1 MKMSTAVETIK
12 RMLDFAHRAM
22 ADAAT
27 GKHDQM
33 HFVPDFGSHSMAWCL
48 WHTVRVEDLIINR
61 VIRHENPIWNEE
73 WAKKTGLPLEGIG
86 NPQTDEEAKKIV
98 ISDIE
103 AFKQYQLVV
112 WETTLA
118 YLDTLS
124 DGDLAEENPFGD
136 HSETVSE
143 SISLH
148 LLGHFNGHRG
158 EMNYLRG
165 MQGLPALLTKE
176 GVH

>member
-1 MKMSTAVETIK
+1 MGQAVENIK
-12 RMLDFAHRAM
+12 GMLEFAHRAM

-27 GKHDQM
+27 TSDEQL

-73 WAKKTGLPLEGIG
+73 LSSRTGLPLEGIG
-86 NPQTDEEAKKIV
+86 NPQTDEEAQKIRIKDV
-98 ISDIE
+98 A
-103 AFKQYQLVV
+103 AFREYQLLV
-112 WETTLA
+112 WETTSN
-118 YLDTLS
+118 YLDGIS
-124 DGDLAEENPFGD
+124 DEDLAEENPFGD
-136 HSETVSE
+136 HTETVSH